1 MEKSAEQLL
10 GEMIHWTNK
19 IVLEKTEWILKK
31 KTISSI
37 SVEEIDFV
45 LKRIETG
52 IQSMYQVKGQ
62 SYTEEVL
69 KKIEENENENM

>member
-10 GEMIHWTNK
+10 EEMIHWTNK
-19 IVLEKTEWILKK
+19 IVIEKTEWILKK

-52 IQSMYQVKGQ
+52 IQSMYQVKGKD
-62 SYTEEVL
+62 YTEEVL
-69 KKIEENENENM
+69 KNIEENGNKN

>member
-19 IVLEKTEWILKK
+19 IVIEKTEWILRKQ
-31 KTISSI
+31 TISSI

-52 IQSMYQVKGQ
+52 IQSMYQVKGKD
-62 SYTEEVL
+62 YTEEVL
-69 KKIEENENENM
+69 KNIEENGDKN